1 MTTKNRFEL
10 EQAFKAECKVI
21 DFKLEYSNF
30 IGTEKYGIVSFPD
43 PQIATASMK
52 PRNDRG
58 KTIINISITYI
69 WFHQPKMS
77 ESPTIY
83 VHITGFVVCNVA

>member
-30 IGTEKYGIVSFPD
+30 IGTEKYGIVSSLSEKELREKYNLLLCLITVNHKFLALHICHNNRIP
-43 PQIATASMK
+43 A
-52 PRNDRG
+52 
-58 KTIINISITYI
+58 IIILIHRI
-69 WFHQPKMS
+69 
-77 ESPTIY
+77 
-83 VHITGFVVCNVA
+83 V

>member
-30 IGTEKYGIVSFPD
+30 IGTEKYGIVS
-43 PQIATASMK
+43 SL
-52 PRNDRG
+52 
-58 KTIINISITYI
+58 
-69 WFHQPKMS
+69 S
-77 ESPTIY
+77 EKELREKYNLLLCEYEP
-83 VHITGFVVCNVA
+83 FVYMTVSCAQGRRALSL

>member
-30 IGTEKYGIVSFPD
+30 IGTEKYGIVS
-43 PQIATASMK
+43 SL
-52 PRNDRG
+52 
-58 KTIINISITYI
+58 
-69 WFHQPKMS
+69 S
-77 ESPTIY
+77 EKELREKYNLLLCEYEP
-83 VHITGFVVCNVA
+83 FVYMTVEQYEPMPG